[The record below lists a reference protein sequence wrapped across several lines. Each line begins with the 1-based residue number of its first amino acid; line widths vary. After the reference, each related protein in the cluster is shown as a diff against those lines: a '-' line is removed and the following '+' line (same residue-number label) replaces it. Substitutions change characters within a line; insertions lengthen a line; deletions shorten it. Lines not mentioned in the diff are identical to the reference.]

1 MHKIPR
7 EVFVLS
13 LFLGLK
19 HFLFQNTGMDVQIRT
34 GIVICLP
41 SFDANNFLS
50 LKLVDDKYVKT
61 WIEPN
66 LHKIGNDLNYAENY
80 RKTIIFGLRMK
91 LDGLLKFI
99 TLSDMF
105 SSRIENS
112 K

>member
-1 MHKIPR
+1 MHKTPR

-41 SFDANNFLS
+41 SFDANSFLPS
-50 LKLVDDKYVKT
+50 KLVDDKHVKT

-66 LHKIGNDLNYAENY
+66 LHKIG
-80 RKTIIFGLRMK
+80 KQF
-91 LDGLLKFI
+91 
-99 TLSDMF
+99 
-105 SSRIENS
+105 
-112 K
+112 